1 MHMKKLIL
9 SFILGVGFGA
19 YGYAVNN
26 KPVSGQHDQKPEQN
40 KTKKVEHYDF
50 SLFKFIAP
58 KIVEEKDS
66 LKKKVPKTSEFNKKD
81 ITTFNQEKARALFK
95 LS

>member
-1 MHMKKLIL
+1 MKKLLL

-19 YGYAVNN
+19 FGYAANN
-26 KPVSGQHDQKPEQN
+26 QSTNSQLDQKKNQT
-40 KTKKVEHYDF
+40 KVKKVEHYDF

-66 LKKKVPKTSEFNKKD
+66 NAVEVTKPSEFKKKDLTLNNSYEND
-81 ITTFNQEKARALFK
+81 RELFK